1 MQLSRKSIFNKTF
14 PLVLSELSE
23 ALLLLT
29 GVLFMSWEDE
39 RYLAAIG
46 MIDAALLCG
55 LAYGFSLTDSFQ
67 RFYARYFATN
77 KEGENA
83 QQLLWQ
89 SFVQFALVA
98 IVICVLGLSF
108 VFVLSG
114 IYSNELIEIC
124 LQSAPWLVAILIV
137 YYLAL
142 PFHAFLIGKGHTR
155 LVGWLATAAIVIN
168 AVLTGLFLHVW
179 HWEMLP
185 TNAVLF
191 AAFFAESVWLILL
204 FGICCRRGYFVFLA
218 GGAFRGYRIYKVI
231 HRAAVYPGLS
241 LTAFHLGTSVLF
253 VYLSWCC
260 AEQQVAALTLILGFW
275 GVLIAPVNGMA
286 DAANNDFSNIYARNK
301 MAVFSVL
308 RFRYLQIA
316 ALMGAVVFILLL
328 GLNAVIGSGQ
338 QMDWSVLGVVGLLAL
353 LTIINKFDFVA
364 LLSRLH
370 NNSFA
375 GIKLFFGVAVA
386 ISVISFDL
394 FFDLEIILL
403 LIAVLSAQLVV
414 TRWLN
419 LRVKSV
425 WLAPE

>member
-1 MQLSRKSIFNKTF
+1 MQLSRKSIFNKSF

-55 LAYGFSLTDSFQ
+55 LAYGFALTDSFQ
-67 RFYARYFATN
+67 RYYARYFATS
-77 KEGENA
+77 KKGENA

-89 SFVQFALVA
+89 SFVQFAIVGF
-98 IVICVLGLSF
+98 VICATGLLL
-108 VFVLSG
+108 VYLLSNV
-114 IYSNELIEIC
+114 YSNALIEIC
-124 LQSAPWLVAILIV
+124 IQSAPWLMAILMV

-142 PFHAFLIGKGHTR
+142 PFHAFLIGKGNTK

-168 AVLTGLFLHVW
+168 AVLTGLILYVW
-179 HWEMLP
+179 NWEMMP
-185 TNAVLF
+185 TNVVLF
-191 AAFFAESVWLILL
+191 SALIAESVWLILL
-204 FGICCRRGYFVFLA
+204 IGICCYRGYFIFL
-218 GGAFRGYRIYKVI
+218 GRGVFRGYRIYKVI
-231 HRAAVYPGLS
+231 HKAAVYPGLS
-241 LTAFHLGTSVLF
+241 LSAFHLGTTFLF

-275 GVLIAPVNGMA
+275 GILIAPVNGMA
-286 DAANNDFSNIYARNK
+286 DAANNDFSDIYAQNEV
-301 MAVFSVL
+301 AAFSVMRNRYFQVAVWVSAIVFVSLLVVNTAL
-308 RFRYLQIA
+308 RADQRI
-316 ALMGAVVFILLL
+316 
-328 GLNAVIGSGQ
+328 
-338 QMDWSVLGVVGLLAL
+338 DWSVLGVVGLMAV
-353 LTIINKFDFVA
+353 LTIVNKFDFIA
-364 LLSRLH
+364 LLTRLR

-375 GIKLFFGVAVA
+375 GIKLFFGGAVV

-394 FFDLEIILL
+394 FFNLEILLL

-419 LRVKSV
+419 LRVRSV
-425 WLAPE
+425 WLTPK